1 MALEKEERIIELQQS
16 GSAALKSIDDFGR
29 HTFLAPQMGGEMDG
43 EIAGRLRRMKYDEEE
58 LIKAIDTS
66 VNELIKSKP
75 AKKVDVVPLEDY
87 ETVLARVEQANRLLE
102 QVRAELA
109 GAKGNTAKLESQIQ
123 GFISDLDAS
132 LVRVAVAENQS
143 EATND
148 KFVGTVNDLQQSIQK
163 GTLEAIERVSLEA
176 QVEGLAAQKEALV
189 SQVASLEETLSG
201 KSSAVAQGGKA
212 AGNKFTAIV
221 KEKTEPTKGDL
232 RYYEANKGPNT
243 GWKNGPTIE
252 ILNISEDTISIS
264 FTKTGSVQWLNLP
277 GAGSVSSGE
286 KRIFRCSKRGGWQK
300 GDKKGSVNVV
310 SGAENVTF
318 SAEYRGDK
326 NSKKIVCAELYHQG
340 WIPYE
345 IFRADEDWGDAMFLT
360 DPKLVIGYQMWSKH
374 IVNFM
379 RKNPQYT
386 GLIYYGMSKYW
397 CHWMAHQMGVVPTN
411 NLLGQAIHW
420 VGKHLSY
427 YVYDTYGGDR
437 IYRFLLK
444 QVLIES
450 VEEFKQ
456 NIRR

>member
-16 GSAALKSIDDFGR
+16 GSSALKSLDEFGR

-75 AKKVDVVPLEDY
+75 DPKVDVVELDEY
-87 ETVLARVEQANRLLE
+87 ERVLAQLEQANALLAN
-102 QVRAELA
+102 VRAELQTQ
-109 GAKGNTAKLESQIQ
+109 KGISASLRSEIE
-123 GFISDLDAS
+123 GFKADLDAS
-132 LVRVAVAENQS
+132 LVRVAIAENQS

-189 SQVASLEETLSG
+189 SQVASLEEQLGG
-201 KSSAVAQGGKA
+201 KTAAIAQGGKA
-212 AGNKFTAIV
+212 AGSKFTAIV
-221 KEKTEPTKGDL
+221 KEKAEPNSPDL
-232 RYYEANKGPNT
+232 KYYEAKKGPNT

-252 ILNISEDTISIS
+252 ILNISEEPISIS
-264 FTKTGSVQWLNLP
+264 FSKDGSTGWLAAP
-277 GAGSVSSGE
+277 AGGTVASGE
-286 KRIFRCSKRGGWQK
+286 KRNFVCRKQYGWSK
-300 GDKKGSVNVV
+300 GDKKGNLTVK
-310 SGAENVTF
+310 SGAESVVF
-318 SAEYRGDK
+318 SAGYRGDK

-345 IFRADEDWGDAMFLT
+345 IFRADEDWGDAMFLK
-360 DPKLVIGYQMWSKH
+360 DPKLVVGYQMWSKH

-379 RKNPQYT
+379 RKYPQYT
-386 GLIYYGMSKYW
+386 GLVYYGMSKYW
-397 CHWMAHQMGVVPTN
+397 CHWMAHQMGVVKTN

-427 YVYDTYGGDR
+427 YVYDNYGGDR

-444 QVLIES
+444 KVLVES
-450 VEEFKQ
+450 FDEFKSHLK
-456 NIRR
+456 

>member
-16 GSAALKSIDDFGR
+16 GSSALKSLDEFGR

-75 AKKVDVVPLEDY
+75 DPKVDVVELDEY
-87 ETVLARVEQANRLLE
+87 ERVLAQLEQANSLLAD
-102 QVRAELA
+102 VRSELQSQKGIS
-109 GAKGNTAKLESQIQ
+109 GALRSEIE
-123 GFISDLDAS
+123 GFKADLDAS
-132 LVRVAVAENQS
+132 LVRVAIAENQS

-189 SQVASLEETLSG
+189 SQVASLEESLSG
-201 KSSAVAQGGKA
+201 KSAQLAQGGKA

-221 KEKTEPTKGDL
+221 KEKADPKSTDL
-232 RYYEANKGPNT
+232 RYYQAKKGPNT

-252 ILNISEDTISIS
+252 VLNISEEP
-264 FTKTGSVQWLNLP
+264 L
-277 GAGSVSSGE
+277 SVSFSKDGSTSWLAVPGSGTVASGE
-286 KRIFRCSKRGGWQK
+286 SRNFICRKQGGWMK
-300 GDKKGSVNVV
+300 GDKKGNLTVK
-310 SGAENVTF
+310 SGAESVVF
-318 SAEYRGDK
+318 SAGYRGDK

-345 IFRADEDWGDAMFLT
+345 IFRADEDWGDAMFLK
-360 DPKLVIGYQMWSKH
+360 DPKLVVGYQMWSKH

-379 RKNPQYT
+379 RKYPQYT
-386 GLIYYGMSKYW
+386 GLVYYGMSKYW
-397 CHWMAHQMGVVPTN
+397 CHWMAHQMGVVKTN

-427 YVYDTYGGDR
+427 YVYDNYGGDR

-444 QVLIES
+444 KVLVES
-450 VEEFKQ
+450 FDEFKSHLKE
-456 NIRR
+456 